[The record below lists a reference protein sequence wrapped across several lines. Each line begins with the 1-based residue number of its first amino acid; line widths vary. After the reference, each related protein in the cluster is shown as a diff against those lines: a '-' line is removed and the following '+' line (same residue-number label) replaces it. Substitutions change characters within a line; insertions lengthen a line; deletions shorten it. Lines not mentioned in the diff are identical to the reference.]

1 MENIHLL
8 EFKQIHDWLVE
19 NHISTMECRIVT

>member
-1 MENIHLL
+1 METIYLL

-19 NHISTMECRIVT
+19 NHISTKECRIVT